1 MIIDGNIGTK
11 WTPTIVRHQELD
23 MGIFGVPMAAL
34 FQVVMFIDVKIM
46 QDLFGADI
54 DTFGSR

>member
-1 MIIDGNIGTK
+1 MVYWYKMDTYNSSTLGIGYG
-11 WTPTIVRHQELD
+11 D
-23 MGIFGVPMAAL
+23 DFGVPMAAL

-54 DTFGSR
+54 DTSEVDNKL